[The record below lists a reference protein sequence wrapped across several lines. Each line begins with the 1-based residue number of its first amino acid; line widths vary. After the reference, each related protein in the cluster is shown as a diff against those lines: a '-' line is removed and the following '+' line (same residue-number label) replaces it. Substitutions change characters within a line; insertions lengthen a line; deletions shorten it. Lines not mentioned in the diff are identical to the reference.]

1 MDRARK
7 KLELEQLSATMSQTE
22 LVLVSHNKGMT
33 VAQVSELRKTLRSNG
48 AAYKVTKNT
57 LTKLA
62 TKGTKFEGV
71 NELLAGPTGLTTT
84 SADGMVAIKTV
95 YDFSK
100 KYDGKLVLLGG
111 ILGGMKL
118 DAAAVEKLAKLPSLN
133 QLRGILVGL
142 IQAPAAQLAR
152 LADAYAKK
160 EQA

>member
-7 KLELEQLSATMSQTE
+7 KKELEQLATTMSQTE

-71 NELLAGPTGLTTT
+71 NDLLAGPTGLTTT
-84 SADGMVAIKTV
+84 SADAMVAIKTI

-100 KYDGKLVLLGG
+100 KCDGKLVLLGG
-111 ILGGMKL
+111 IMGGMKL

-152 LADAYAKK
+152 LAGAYAKK

>member
-1 MDRARK
+1 
-7 KLELEQLSATMSQTE
+7 
-22 LVLVSHNKGMT
+22 MT

-84 SADGMVAIKTV
+84 TADGMVAIKTI

-100 KYDGKLVLLGG
+100 K
-111 ILGGMKL
+111 I
-118 DAAAVEKLAKLPSLN
+118 
-133 QLRGILVGL
+133 
-142 IQAPAAQLAR
+142 
-152 LADAYAKK
+152 
-160 EQA
+160 

>member
-7 KLELEQLSATMSQTE
+7 KQELEQLSATMSQTE

-33 VAQVSELRKTLRSNG
+33 VAQVSELRKTLRGNG

-57 LTKLA
+57 LTRLA
-62 TKGTKFEGV
+62 TKGTKFEAV
-71 NELLAGPTGLTTT
+71 NEFLAGPTGLTT
-84 SADGMVAIKTV
+84 ANMEGMSAIKAV
-95 YDFSK
+95 YEFSK

-111 ILGGMKL
+111 MLGDMKL
-118 DAAAVEKLAKLPSLN
+118 DAAAVEKLAKLPGLN

-152 LADAYAKK
+152 LAGAYAKK